1 MRLICDSTNFFLQ
14 AYLLFF
20 RAESRSLRITISD
33 IFSAASNAQTLTAGQ
48 GLNAFQFNSLRAHDD
63 KSDEDL
69 SNAVKIDV
77 IDIENLVRSPPS
89 NIPSFHDISR
99 IVLNDQDSN
108 VKAMIKR
115 ELKEEMETK
124 LTEKLQELETKIR
137 EKMENEVNELKL
149 SFRKGVAGP
158 ATDQA
163 SGSSRLGRRT
173 TTLQPGWINKS
184 QVLPSDDV

>member
-1 MRLICDSTNFFLQ
+1 M
-14 AYLLFF
+14 
-20 RAESRSLRITISD
+20 
-33 IFSAASNAQTLTAGQ
+33 
-48 GLNAFQFNSLRAHDD
+48 
-63 KSDEDL
+63 
-69 SNAVKIDV
+69 
-77 IDIENLVRSPPS
+77 RSPPS

-124 LTEKLQELETKIR
+124 LTEKLQELEAKIK

-149 SFRKGVAGP
+149 LLRKGVAGP

-173 TTLQPGWINKS
+173 ARMDK
-184 QVLPSDDV
+184 QVTGFALR